1 MQSRAAV
8 SGERSANSQQALIA
22 ELKKEGIAPSSILE
36 KKGEK
41 SQLFA
46 PRKKKVTRRDIALFT
61 RQFAVMLGAG
71 LPLVQALGAIA
82 HQNPN
87 DSLRDILEQIKSDV
101 ESGTTLAKAMEKHP
115 KAFDTLYTN
124 MIAAGESGGILDAI
138 LQRLS
143 VYIEKMVKL
152 RGDLKKALVYP
163 AAILSIAVI
172 VITIILWKVV
182 PTFRTMFEGFSVE
195 LPLPTRIVIA
205 ASSAVETF
213 ILPIVV
219 VVALGVF
226 GFKKYYATNNGRH
239 FVDKMVLKMPVLGD
253 VIRKIC
259 IARFVSTLATLMSS
273 GVPILECLDI
283 TAKTAGNAILEDV
296 VFVVRKRIEEGGT
309 MADPMRQSNFFPA
322 MATQMVAVGE
332 STGEVDTML
341 VKVSDYYES
350 EVDAVMAN
358 LLTLM
363 EPILMSFLGIIVGGI
378 VIAMYL
384 PLFKLISTLSGG

>member
-124 MIAAGESGGILDAI
+124 MIAAGESGGILDTI